1 MLDRLFYYILSTL
14 ISGKLPFRTVSVIT
28 TFIRCQIIDKKYI
41 LVNLFCAN
49 QNLLCKKNNGYF
61 YFILWQNSS
70 FECGVF

>member
-1 MLDRLFYYILSTL
+1 MLN
-14 ISGKLPFRTVSVIT
+14 SG
-28 TFIRCQIIDKKYI
+28 QKYI

-70 FECGVF
+70 FECGVFLKQRYSLIQDICCESSVEKRDSFGYN